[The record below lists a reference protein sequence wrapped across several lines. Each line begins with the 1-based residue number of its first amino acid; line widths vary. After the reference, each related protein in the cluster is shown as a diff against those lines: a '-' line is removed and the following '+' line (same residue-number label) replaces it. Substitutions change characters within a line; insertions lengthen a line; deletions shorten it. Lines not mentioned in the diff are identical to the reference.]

1 MAIKVKIISK
11 VNQYFSIINQR
22 TLYTVIISI
31 LVPYVCYNFEIT
43 YNIDLTLISI
53 AIIFPLVFAIRGAFR
68 RREKALEHLS
78 KVKSALIGIRYT
90 FMGSAKMSPEEK
102 DEGIQ
107 LSKKIADRLI
117 DHLDGTDLEQN
128 KLDDAY
134 RQIID
139 FMEAHPETISNG
151 TKGKVFG
158 YLQKVQEGA
167 ANCMAIHTHRTPI
180 SLKAYCKV
188 FIYIFPIIYTPTI
201 INKIG
206 LENPEWLTYFVV
218 LLSEFILISLYN
230 IQDDMEYPFDRQGLD
245 DIKLEEFRV

>member
-1 MAIKVKIISK
+1 M
-11 VNQYFSIINQR
+11 NQYFSIINQR
-22 TLYTVIISI
+22 TLYTIIISI
-31 LVPYVCYNFEIT
+31 VVPYICYNYEIT

-102 DEGIQ
+102 EEGIQ

-134 RQIID
+134 HQIID
-139 FMEAHPETISNG
+139 FMEAHPETVSNS

-158 YLQKVQEGA
+158 FLQKVQEGA

-188 FIYIFPIIYTPTI
+188 FIYIFPMIYTPTI

-245 DIKLEEFRV
+245 DIKLEEFRA